1 VCDVAATCPNCGQQD
16 LDQDEK
22 FCLNL
27 DGISTREYRCHLC
40 DALITV
46 TVRAPLEPALV
57 G

>member
-1 VCDVAATCPNCGQQD
+1 MCDVAATCPNCGQQD